1 MTIFEKKEVTKAMKD
16 PFVKLSSIELIFEP
30 FRVSEDAPQADN
42 YEPLVD
48 PFSGA
53 LLECPK
59 ASRLAREIVEA
70 TNSDP
75 LYGPRAEK
83 ERNYIGIEYEILL
96 ERSLRSMNIP
106 FETEEELRAKGTS
119 RTPDILFSCP
129 MAVKVH
135 KRLLSNSRHGIGNV
149 MVDEIDSNY
158 IWKMICWIDSK
169 AMFGDVKTHDLS
181 VLPQAESYVHR
192 FGPGIILYWFG
203 HAPIELLRTGHGDDV
218 FVIGWDIPD
227 VFMMPTGG
235 FARDGFSGI

>member
-1 MTIFEKKEVTKAMKD
+1 MHIPKLTKSRYLPPNNQSLSSFLRNIHLQYVKKRSYVIRNQMSHILLEYCEGSSILSLAKKYNFPPSLLARGIVENMTIFEKKEVTKAMKD

-96 ERSLRSMNIP
+96 ERSLRSM
-106 FETEEELRAKGTS
+106 
-119 RTPDILFSCP
+119 
-129 MAVKVH
+129 
-135 KRLLSNSRHGIGNV
+135 
-149 MVDEIDSNY
+149 
-158 IWKMICWIDSK
+158 SK
-169 AMFGDVKTHDLS
+169 
-181 VLPQAESYVHR
+181 
-192 FGPGIILYWFG
+192 
-203 HAPIELLRTGHGDDV
+203 
-218 FVIGWDIPD
+218 
-227 VFMMPTGG
+227 
-235 FARDGFSGI
+235 